1 MTCYIL
7 SLLFVFIVMFF
18 SCPAKVVSREMIEL
32 PCGREF
38 LDQPTT
44 AKGDVFV
51 TAYFDSN
58 SAIHL
63 VRVVDMSRLHGKNEI
78 RDWL

>member
-1 MTCYIL
+1 
-7 SLLFVFIVMFF
+7 
-18 SCPAKVVSREMIEL
+18 MIEL

-38 LDQPTT
+38 LDHPTT